1 MAACIRDTGGGT
13 RCVASRVKSQESGL
27 KIASRRRVPA
37 LPSVGDLE
45 KFAAAMA
52 QVSEVI
58 AFLNR
63 LMHFSYNYWR
73 SLVAASPEGAT
84 TLLVLFSMLFLLC
97 FVSILTLGD
106 DDPPPK
112 QRRA

>member
-1 MAACIRDTGGGT
+1 VTPAAAAAAGRGPP
-13 RCVASRVKSQESGL
+13 Q
-27 KIASRRRVPA
+27 
-37 LPSVGDLE
+37 PSVGDLE

-84 TLLVLFSMLFLLC
+84 TLLVLFSLLFLLC